1 MNKYLI
7 RSVKYLIVFCVLYVA
22 LLWVMHQ
29 FQPFSEHISFGQRW
43 LMMFQNGWQGWSMVV
58 GTILLATTY
67 PFFGYTKR
75 SIVGNI
81 VTDREQL
88 NRAAEFTG
96 LVLVEDNGYELTYHA
111 KGVRRFVLL
120 FEDEVK
126 VRQNGDEVE
135 IEGLR
140 RVAVRMAFDAE
151 RYITNKRRQR

>member
-1 MNKYLI
+1 MKNYIVRSLKYLI
-7 RSVKYLIVFCVLYVA
+7 AFAVLYVGMM
-22 LLWVMHQ
+22 WVMHSLNN
-29 FQPFSEHISFGQRW
+29 PFNLTFEERW

-58 GTILLATTY
+58 GTFLLAITY
-67 PFFGYTKR
+67 PYFGYTKR
-75 SIVGNI
+75 TIEGSI

-111 KGVRRFVLL
+111 KGVRRFVML

>member
-1 MNKYLI
+1 MKKYLI
-7 RSVKYLIVFCVLYVA
+7 RSVKYLIAFCVLYVGFM
-22 LLWVMHQ
+22 WVIHQ
-29 FQPFSEHISFGQRW
+29 FSNPFNLTFEERW

-67 PFFGYTKR
+67 PYFGYTKR
-75 SIVGNI
+75 TIEGSI

-88 NRAAEFTG
+88 NRAADFTG
-96 LVLVEDNGYELTYHA
+96 LVLVADNGEELIYHA
-111 KGVRRFVLL
+111 KGVRRLVML

-126 VRQNGDEVE
+126 VRQKDGAIE

-151 RYITNKRRQR
+151 RYITNKRRIE

>member
-1 MNKYLI
+1 MKKYLI
-7 RSVKYLIVFCVLYVA
+7 RSVKYLITFCVLYVG

-29 FQPFSEHISFGQRW
+29 FNNPFNLTFEERW

-75 SIVGNI
+75 SIPGNI
-81 VTDREQL
+81 HLDREQL
-88 NRAAEFTG
+88 NRAADFTG
-96 LVLVEDNGYELTYHA
+96 LVLVSESENELVYHA
-111 KGVRRFVLL
+111 KGVRRLVML

-126 VRQNGDEVE
+126 VHQNGEEIE

-140 RVAVRMAFDAE
+140 RVAVRMAFDVE
-151 RYITNKRRQR
+151 RYITNKRRNR